1 MFRFTIRDVL
11 WLTVVVA
18 LLSLRAAERRWRSLD
33 WPRIQRN
40 EAARNAAIERQAERM
55 QMLNARLAKELAR
68 RIDTEPRLADTPN
81 LETQTA
87 SP

>member
-1 MFRFTIRDVL
+1 MFRFTIRDLL
-11 WLTVVVA
+11 WLTVVAA
-18 LLSLRAAERRWRSLD
+18 LLSLWAVERRWRSFD

-55 QMLNARLAKELAR
+55 QKLNARLAKELAR
-68 RIDTEPRLADTPN
+68 RIDTERRLADTPN
-81 LETQTA
+81 PETQMA